1 MFAVIIPVG
10 TGKVYDDFSCIF
22 DGTIYFLQL
31 CHTRFKLKAKFF
43 NKYLGC
49 YCF

>member
-31 CHTRFKLKAKFF
+31 CHFQKLKLIPDL
-43 NKYLGC
+43 N
-49 YCF
+49 